1 MKTITPKATLFWY
14 DGPQVFEA
22 RDAIGG
28 HYVGVAVEEP
38 PGVSRHVVVG
48 LPPAELHRL
57 QAGALDLRAC
67 LVEAGAEEWHLTPV
81 DVDLAEPLRLD
92 PQAGSLEATGLLP
105 DEGFF
110 LHLDSPDES
119 TLVESRTR
127 NRLVMELAAEPP
139 EAASEHRIRLD
150 TYLEILGEVQ
160 TLVRHAYRSAW
171 RKLSKDYRGMLDQD
185 TGPMLDVVVPAS
197 GGSFRVLLEATQ
209 APNLIGESEL
219 ARALRRV
226 DALFEEVGEP
236 DRALATVRE
245 HRGHFAGSYLRLLQV
260 LAERETS
267 LRYSW
272 AEPSAAGAS
281 HRSVTSAEADRLVQ
295 VLSEVSNLSTESVE
309 LVGDFEKFNRAT
321 GLWGLLTE
329 AGKEQGKIR
338 DGGPSLDGL
347 EVGARYR
354 FSCVEEIERTEGT
367 GRERRTL
374 YLESHDPV

>member
-1 MKTITPKATLFWY
+1 MRSITHKATLFWY

-38 PGVSRHVVVG
+38 PGVSRHLVVG
-48 LPPAELHRL
+48 APPERL
-57 QAGALDLRAC
+57 RRLRAGSLDLRTF
-67 LVEAGAEEWHLTPV
+67 LMEAGTEEWYVTLG
-81 DVDLAEPLRLD
+81 DGDLAAPLPLD
-92 PQAGSLEATGLLP
+92 PQAGSLQETGFLP

-110 LHLDSPDES
+110 LHPEPPDES
-119 TLVESRTR
+119 MLVESRAR

-139 EAASEHRIRLD
+139 EAAAEHRIRLD

-171 RKLSKDYRGMLDQD
+171 RKLSRGYRSLLDQD

-209 APNLIGESEL
+209 TPNLIGESEL

-226 DALFEEVGEP
+226 DALFESVAEP
-236 DRALATVRE
+236 DRALATARE
-245 HRGHFAGSYLRLLQV
+245 HRGHLAGSYLRLLRV

-272 AEPSAAGAS
+272 AEPSAVGAS
-281 HRSVTSAEADRLVQ
+281 HRSVTAAEADRLVQ
-295 VLSEVSNLSTESVE
+295 VLSEVSNLSTESVA
-309 LVGDFEKFNRAT
+309 LVGDFEKFNRAS

-329 AGKEQGKIR
+329 SGKVQGQIR
-338 DGGPSLDGL
+338 DGGPNLDGL
-347 EVGARYR
+347 EVGGRYK
-354 FSCVEEIERTEGT
+354 FSCVEEIGKMEGT
-367 GRERRTL
+367 GRESRTL
-374 YLESHDPV
+374 YLTRHDPA